1 MAEIITASQVKSLR
15 DQTGAGIM
23 DCKRALVAAKGNM
36 AEARDWLRQ
45 QGMMDS
51 IPPMGRSP
59 VEGIVAS
66 YIHTGNRIGV
76 LVELNCQTGEVAKDP
91 DFHGLAHNIAMQ
103 IAACPQVIYVQ
114 RTDIPEGRIARERGL
129 ELGQKD
135 LAGLDEDKR
144 SKVVEDRL
152 RKRLADL
159 CLLSQP
165 YIRDQSL
172 DVEELL
178 QKAIARFGE
187 TIQVRR
193 FSRFTLGEDWPAD
206 SD

>member
-23 DCKRALVAAKGNM
+23 DCKRALVATKGNV

-45 QGMMDS
+45 RGMMDS
-51 IPPMGRSP
+51 LPPMGRSP

-76 LVELNCQTGEVAKDP
+76 LVELNCQTGEVAKHS

-114 RTDIPEGRIARERGL
+114 RSDIPESRVARERGL

-135 LAGLDEDKR
+135 LAGLGDAKR
-144 SKVVEDRL
+144 NEVVEERL

-165 YIRDQSL
+165 YIRDQGL
-172 DVEELL
+172 DVAELL

-187 TIQVRR
+187 TIWVRR

-206 SD
+206 ID